1 MTTRSMLNQFFTVL
15 GLCLLLFAASVGAQE
30 RLRPFVLA
38 SSGPGNFDDRVA
50 EVSSQLALAGYE
62 VLGEYRPYDGA
73 AVVIITSPSLQT
85 VALANDQG
93 GFAATLRVA
102 VTAVDDEIQVSYVNP
117 AYLAD
122 AYRLDH
128 DLAEQQSTLADT
140 LGAIEDFG
148 SKRGL
153 KPRSLRRYHYMMGM
167 EYFTDPYELGS
178 FENAETAIAAVD
190 KGLANNQDGLS
201 QVYRLAIPD
210 SDIVVYGVA
219 MLPDGEDNKAFN
231 DAYQMSIVDFQ
242 SPRSTA
248 YLPYEIVINGGE
260 VTALHMRFRMA
271 VHFPDL
277 SMMGKHSFMTLMSS
291 PNAIR
296 KALEGVVRS
305 D

>member
-1 MTTRSMLNQFFTVL
+1 MTTSSMLNRFFTAL
-15 GLCLLLFAASVGAQE
+15 CLCLLFASSVSAQD
-30 RLRPFVLA
+30 RLKPFVLA
-38 SSGPGNFDDRVA
+38 SSAPGDFDERVA
-50 EVSSQLALAGYE
+50 EVSSQLAAAGYE
-62 VLGEYRPYDGA
+62 LLGEYRPYDGA
-73 AVVIITSPSLQT
+73 AIVIITSASLQS

-102 VTAVDDEIQVSYVNP
+102 ITALDDEIQVSYVNP
-117 AYLAD
+117 AYLAE

-128 DLAEQQSTLADT
+128 DLAEQQSSLADA
-140 LGAIEDFG
+140 LGVIEEFG

-167 EYFTDPYELGS
+167 EYFTDPYELGA
-178 FENAETAIAAVD
+178 FESTQAATAAVD
-190 KGLANNQDGLS
+190 QGLADNPDGLS

-219 MLPDGEDNKAFN
+219 MQPEGEGNKAFN

-248 YLPYEIVINGGE
+248 YLPYEIVVDGGE

-291 PNAIR
+291 PNAIH
-296 KALEGVVRS
+296 KALEGVVRP